1 MDFLELMQTL
11 KIDFDQTTEREE
23 MDVTT
28 FGETSK
34 KMLGWAVWKITVHS
48 AWGDMEIEGSTKDEV
63 EAKAMAALMTGGWV

>member
-1 MDFLELMQTL
+1 MEFLELMQAL
-11 KIDFDQTTEREE
+11 KIDFTQTMEREE
-23 MDVTT
+23 LDVTT
-28 FGETSK
+28 FGDDTT